1 MKIFLDS
8 KKHIQIQR
16 LEPIFNQSGSFIS
29 RDSKNCDVQL
39 SLVYLRHKTKLPIT
53 TRLDGIYYDLAIPYR
68 GKNKP
73 ISKAHSLSSGI
84 IYQSKSCMIMCE
96 KFLSPR
102 RTKNYDIV
110 YNGIDPNWA
119 GSFIEHEGINI
130 VTSAKWRRF
139 KRLKEIID
147 LFLDFQK
154 IVPNSKLH
162 ILGRLHE
169 NTVIKHPNIIY
180 YGMVDFKK
188 MSDIYKTGDMF
199 IHLAKNDA
207 CPKTV
212 TEALGVGMPVITTEA
227 CGGATEMSLL
237 TEGCIVCKGD
247 KITMEPDY
255 VYRDEWNVLSRTV
268 QKRILKGMIQI
279 ANDKRRVILPEELH
293 IETTAKKY
301 LKVMENC
308 LR

>member
-16 LEPIFNQSGSFIS
+16 LEPLFNKTGSTIS
-29 RDSKNCDVQL
+29 RDPTNCDIQL
-39 SLVYLRHKTKLPIT
+39 SLVYLRHKTKLPLAV
-53 TRLDGIYYDLAIPYR
+53 RLDGIYYDLAIHYKS
-68 GKNKP
+68 KNKV
-73 ISKAHSLSSGI
+73 ISIAHSSATGI
-84 IYQSKSCMIMCE
+84 IYQSNSCMNMCE

-102 RTKNYDIV
+102 KTNNYDII

-119 GSFIEHEGINI
+119 GTFLDHDGINI

-139 KRLKEIID
+139 KRLQEIIEI
-147 LFLDFQK
+147 FLDFNK
-154 IVPNSKLH
+154 IIPNSKLH
-162 ILGRLHE
+162 ILGHLH
-169 NTVIKHPNIIY
+169 NNIPVKHPNIVY
-180 YGMVDFKK
+180 HGMIDFKK
-188 MSDIYKTGDMF
+188 MENIYTSGDMF

-227 CGGATEMSLL
+227 CGGATEMAKM
-237 TEGCIVCKGD
+237 TKGCIVCNGD
-247 KITMEPDY
+247 PITIEPDY
-255 VYRDEWNVLSRTV
+255 VYQDKWNFIPKFLK
-268 QKRILKGMIQI
+268 KRILKAMLQI
-279 ANDKRRVILPEELH
+279 ADDKRRVELPQELH